1 MTFEKHQVKTKIMT
15 VFFFFRRVVIFDKLS
30 KLGQISCVILCYK
43 EIKDFLYLGKIFA
56 WSSILDVW

>member
-1 MTFEKHQVKTKIMT
+1 MTFEKTSSQNQNHDS
-15 VFFFFRRVVIFDKLS
+15 FFFRRVVIFDKLS